1 MVHRQ
6 LSRLSRR
13 GPLLMIVLLVA
24 LLVPPPA
31 VGATRN
37 RFFPQTGHNVADPF
51 LSFYDQH
58 GGLTLFGLP
67 LTEAFNDGALTIQYF
82 ERARMELHTDYPA
95 GQQIALGQLGRELTA
110 GRLAE
115 APFRPL
121 IVPLGGGT
129 FFRETGHTLGGA
141 FAAFW
146 QGGGGLAIFGLP
158 ISEEFAET
166 LPGSP
171 ALTVQYFERARF
183 ELRANGAGVRVELGL
198 LGAQDFRQRGLLP
211 ILLSPAT
218 AAPAPQ
224 QRALTIPVL
233 EYHDV
238 GFGVGTYQV
247 TLPAFNAQLDWLQ
260 ANGYTTVTLQA
271 VYEYMFEGG
280 ELPAKPVVLTFDDGR
295 ASQWNAVQALNARG
309 MTGVFFVLG
318 GGNALSDGQIRQIVA
333 QGHEIESHTMSH
345 PQLSRLSDAQLV
357 YELVRAKQTLEAKY
371 GVPIRYLAY
380 PYGDYDARVI
390 NATRAAGY
398 SGAFAAWGGGSW
410 TPQKQWQEPR
420 ILISGFA
427 TLGEFTGLVR
437 GATQ

>member
-1 MVHRQ
+1 MVHH
-6 LSRLSRR
+6 RLSWR
-13 GPLLMIVLLVA
+13 GTLLIAVLLVA

-31 VGATRN
+31 VGAARN

-51 LSFYDQH
+51 LRFYDQY
-58 GGLTLFGLP
+58 GGLPLFGLP
-67 LTEAFNDGALTIQYF
+67 LTEAFNDGALLVQYF
-82 ERARMELHTDYPA
+82 ERARMEWHTDYPA

-110 GRLAE
+110 ERLAE
-115 APFRPL
+115 TPFRPL
-121 IVPLGGGT
+121 TVPLGGGT

-146 QGGGGLAIFGLP
+146 QGNGGLAIFGLP
-158 ISEEFAET
+158 ISEEFTET
-166 LPGSP
+166 SPGNP
-171 ALTVQYFERARF
+171 PLTVQYFERARF

-211 ILLSPAT
+211 ILLDPS
-218 AAPAPQ
+218 AAVPAPQ

-238 GFGVGTYQV
+238 DFGVGTYQV
-247 TLPAFNAQLDWLQ
+247 TLPAFNAQLDWLR

-271 VYEYMFEGG
+271 VYEYLFEGG
-280 ELPAKPVVLTFDDGR
+280 DLPAKPVVLTFDDGR

-309 MTGVFFVLG
+309 MTGVFFILG

-357 YELVRAKQTLEAKY
+357 YELVRSKQSLEAKY

-390 NATRAAGY
+390 NATSAAGY
-398 SGAFAAWGGGSW
+398 SGALAAWGGGSW
-410 TPQKQWQEPR
+410 TPQKRWQEPR
-420 ILISGFA
+420 IIVTGFA
-427 TLGEFTGLVR
+427 TLGEFAGLVR
-437 GATQ
+437 GATK

>member
-1 MVHRQ
+1 MVQR
-6 LSRLSRR
+6 RLSWRSTF
-13 GPLLMIVLLVA
+13 LIAVLLVA

-31 VGATRN
+31 VGAARN
-37 RFFPQTGHNVADPF
+37 RFFAQTGHNVADPF
-51 LSFYDQH
+51 LRFYDQN
-58 GGLTLFGLP
+58 GGVSLFGLP

-82 ERARMELHTDYPA
+82 ERARMEWHADDPA
-95 GQQIALGQLGRELTA
+95 VQQIALGQLGRELTA

-121 IVPLGGGT
+121 TVPLGGGT

-141 FAAFW
+141 FATFW

-158 ISEEFAET
+158 ISEEFTET
-166 LPGSP
+166 LPGAGP
-171 ALTVQYFERARF
+171 LTVQYFERARF
-183 ELRANGAGVRVELGL
+183 ELQPNGIGVRVGLGL
-198 LGAQDFRQRGLLP
+198 LGAQSFRQRGLLP
-211 ILLSPAT
+211 VLLDPARAT
-218 AAPAPQ
+218 PAPQ
-224 QRALTIPVL
+224 PRALTIPVL

-271 VYEYMFEGG
+271 VYEYLFEGG
-280 ELPAKPVVLTFDDGR
+280 NLPAKPVVLTFDDGR

-309 MTGVFFVLG
+309 MTGVFFILG

-345 PQLSRLSDAQLV
+345 PQLSRLSDAQLA
-357 YELVRAKQTLEAKY
+357 YELARSKQNLEAKY

-390 NATRAAGY
+390 AATSAAGY
-398 SGAFAAWGGGSW
+398 SGAIAAWGGGSW

-427 TLGEFTGLVR
+427 TLGEFAGLVR
-437 GATQ
+437 GATR

>member
-1 MVHRQ
+1 MVHR
-6 LSRLSRR
+6 RLSGR
-13 GPLLMIVLLVA
+13 GTLLIVVLLVA

-31 VGATRN
+31 VGAARN
-37 RFFPQTGHNVADPF
+37 RFFAQTGHNVADPF
-51 LSFYDQH
+51 LRFYDQH
-58 GGLTLFGLP
+58 GGLALFGLP

-82 ERARMELHTDYPA
+82 ERARMELHADYPV
-95 GQQIALGQLGRELTA
+95 GQQVALGQLGRELTA
-110 GRLAE
+110 GRATE
-115 APFRPL
+115 AAFRPL
-121 IVPLGGGT
+121 ALPLNGGT
-129 FFRETGHTLGGA
+129 FFRETGHTLGGG

-158 ISEEFAET
+158 LSEEFTET
-166 LPGSP
+166 LPGTGP
-171 ALTVQYFERARF
+171 LTVQYFERARF
-183 ELRANGAGVRVELGL
+183 ELHANGAGVRVELGL
-198 LGAQDFRQRGLLP
+198 LGAQDFRQRGLVP
-211 ILLSPAT
+211 VLLGPAP
-218 AAPAPQ
+218 AAPAPE

-280 ELPAKPVVLTFDDGR
+280 DLPAKPVVLTFDDGR
-295 ASQWNAVQALNARG
+295 ASQWNAVLALNARG
-309 MTGVFFVLG
+309 MTGVFFILG

-333 QGHEIESHTMSH
+333 QGHEIASHTMSH

-357 YELVRAKQTLEAKY
+357 DELVRSKQVLEAKY

-390 NATRAAGY
+390 NAASAAGY
-398 SGAFAAWGGGSW
+398 AGALAAWGGGAW
-410 TPQKQWQEPR
+410 TPQQRWQEPR

-427 TLGEFTGLVR
+427 TLGEFAGLVL
-437 GATQ
+437 GATR